1 MWGTNG
7 RCINLYILML
17 YGVCL
22 SVCLSLYSEL
32 LLFFLFS
39 RPFCNKASIPFW
51 IRKDVERARQVLDD
65 STGNGENHLQCAT
78 SWEEGLLQYSLIS
91 TFAMLVVGQSR
102 MYISEGFHQR
112 IPHDFLRKNNKKNG
126 SSNLCGKYTESSVRW
141 TLDWWYLKLSIANT
155 GSSSPFGSPANE
167 SFTYGLRKKKRKRT
181 WNLGLD
187 DKDVPQK
194 CFRHCHDTQVHRQ
207 DTTGHFCNQPDHPW
221 SCSSN
226 VESHR

>member
-1 MWGTNG
+1 MV
-7 RCINLYILML
+7 C
-17 YGVCL
+17 VCL
-22 SVCLSLYSEL
+22 SVCLSIRSCCCFL
-32 LLFFLFS
+32 LFS

-51 IRKDVERARQVLDD
+51 IRKDVEQARQVLDD
-65 STGNGENHLQCAT
+65 STATAKIFFQCAT

-91 TFAMLVVGQSR
+91 MFAMLLVGQSR

-112 IPHDFLRKNNKKNG
+112 IPHDFLRKNNKKNWDLVIYVE
-126 SSNLCGKYTESSVRW
+126 NYIESSVRW

-167 SFTYGLRKKKRKRT
+167 SFTYGLRKRKRKRT
-181 WNLGLD
+181 WNLGQD

-207 DTTGHFCNQPDHPW
+207 DTTRHFCNQPDHSW

-226 VESHR
+226 IESHR